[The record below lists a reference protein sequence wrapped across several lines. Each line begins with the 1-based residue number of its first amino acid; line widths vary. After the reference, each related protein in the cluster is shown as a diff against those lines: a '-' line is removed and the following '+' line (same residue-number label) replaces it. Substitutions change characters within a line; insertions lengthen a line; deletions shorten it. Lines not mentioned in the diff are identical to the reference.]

1 MTNAFA
7 KPSWRGNCRHPEALC
22 ARRRGRLVLLEPLGV
37 LRDSLAYS
45 ISTHIPE
52 TTVESYSRLEDVAPG
67 PANLL
72 LVGVDPR
79 RDGDA
84 ESLEGTIRALRD
96 LCGDAPIG
104 VVLAR
109 DDGALARRFGALGVA
124 GVVQHDAGLEIAI
137 AAIQLMW
144 VGGFCLP
151 PEPAGADHPA
161 AAPAPRAA
169 ARALAPAPG
178 APEPGRKDIVC
189 EHGLTSRECD
199 VLRILREGRQNK
211 LIAFELGI
219 SESTVKVHLRN
230 MMKKLRAS
238 NRTQVALGA
247 NLEG

>member
-1 MTNAFA
+1 MTNGFST
-7 KPSWRGNCRHPEALC
+7 PSWRGNCGNPEALC
-22 ARRRGRLVLLEPLGV
+22 ARRRGRLVLIEPLGV

-52 TTVESYSRLEDVAPG
+52 AVVESYACLEDVASG
-67 PANLL
+67 SAALL
-72 LVGVDPR
+72 LIGVDPR

-84 ESLEGTIRALRD
+84 ESLPETIRALRD
-96 LCGDAPIG
+96 LCGEAPVG
-104 VVLAR
+104 VVLAC
-109 DDGALARRFGALGVA
+109 DDAALTRKFGALGIA
-124 GVVQHDAGLEIAI
+124 GVVQHEAGLAIAI

-144 VGGFCLP
+144 IGGFCLP
-151 PEPAGADHPA
+151 PEPARADELVAAPSSSSAA
-161 AAPAPRAA
+161 AAPA
-169 ARALAPAPG
+169 LAPSPREAS
-178 APEPGRKDIVC
+178 RKDIVC

-211 LIAFELGI
+211 IIAFELGI

-230 MMKKLRAS
+230 MMKKLRAT